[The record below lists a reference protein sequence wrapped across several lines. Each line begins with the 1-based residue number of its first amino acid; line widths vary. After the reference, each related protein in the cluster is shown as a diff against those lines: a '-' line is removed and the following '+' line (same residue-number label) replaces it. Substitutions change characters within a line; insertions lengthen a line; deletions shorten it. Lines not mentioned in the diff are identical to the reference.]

1 MRMQISAHGFEL
13 SEDLRRA
20 VVCEIERLVQSVDR
34 PVNVISVHLYDD
46 RGVAARGLERRCRV
60 CVEFDDQVCVEDS
73 DSEASFH
80 DCICEA
86 FTKVLQDELRAH

>member
-13 SEDLRRA
+13 TDELRHE
-20 VVCEIERLVQSVDR
+20 VMGEIERLVQSVDR
-34 PVNVISVHLYDD
+34 PVNVISVQLYDE
-46 RGVAARGLERRCRV
+46 RGVAARGLDRRCRIS
-60 CVEFDDQVCVEDS
+60 VEFEDQVRVEDS

-86 FTKVLQDELRAH
+86 FTKLMQDEQHAH